1 MPGGIRG
8 GLSFRT
14 RRMGRLTG
22 PGEAV
27 EVTAAYRPR
36 GRLVGSVG
44 WEAPSLGHEKGSRTK
59 RILAPVPME
68 LASWRP
74 SLETCNLVRASGSE
88 GQAFPGPEACLSPNL
103 DTPCERLLGVTQ
115 TLPLVGLGSTSGRG
129 PPRGRCQLEP
139 VRGTTAWFRGVP
151 RLSLRRWVF
160 CPAVRQ
166 DSPADRGQPEP
177 REGHAHRRAHGWQH
191 RGDRWAEG
199 TRSPS
204 HPRYRPPACSGPP
217 GPSAPWAAGVY
228 SWVSFCVLWG
238 A

>member
-129 PPRGRCQLEP
+129 PPQGAVSAGTCPGDHSLVQRGA
-139 VRGTTAWFRGVP
+139 TAVPETVGV
-151 RLSLRRWVF
+151 LS
-160 CPAVRQ
+160 CSQA
-166 DSPADRGQPEP
+166 GQPC
-177 REGHAHRRAHGWQH
+177 RS
-191 RGDRWAEG
+191 G
-199 TRSPS
+199 T
-204 HPRYRPPACSGPP
+204 A
-217 GPSAPWAAGVY
+217 
-228 SWVSFCVLWG
+228 
-238 A
+238 